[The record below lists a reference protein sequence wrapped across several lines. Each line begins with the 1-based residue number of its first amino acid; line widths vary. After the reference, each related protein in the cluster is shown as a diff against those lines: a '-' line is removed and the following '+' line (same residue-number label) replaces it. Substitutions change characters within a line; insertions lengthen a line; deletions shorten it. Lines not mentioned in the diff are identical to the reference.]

1 MLKRYNNKKNIS
13 GTLIRN
19 AREEKGMSKVRLSQ
33 LLDTYGIYINT
44 DELLRIEKN
53 QLLVKDFELVAIA
66 QILDIDLN
74 QLKNDLE
81 DEKQQGEQDAVNHEL
96 LTKE

>member
-1 MLKRYNNKKNIS
+1 MLKRYNEKKNIS
-13 GTLIRN
+13 GTLIRRS
-19 AREEKGMSKVRLSQ
+19 REEKGMSKVRLSQ

-53 QLLVKDFELVAIA
+53 QLLVKDFELIAIA

-74 QLKNDLE
+74 QLKKYLE
-81 DEKQQGEQDAVNHEL
+81 D
-96 LTKE
+96 

>member
-13 GTLIRN
+13 GTLIKK
-19 AREEKGMSKVRLSQ
+19 AREDRGMSKVKLSQ

-53 QLLVKDFELVAIA
+53 QVLVKDFELVAVA
-66 QILDIDLN
+66 SILDIDLN
-74 QLKNDLE
+74 NLKNYLE
-81 DEKQQGEQDAVNHEL
+81 D
-96 LTKE
+96 

>member
-1 MLKRYNNKKNIS
+1 MLKRYNDKKNIS
-13 GTLIRN
+13 GTLIRRS
-19 AREEKGMSKVRLSQ
+19 REVKGMSKVRLSQ

-53 QLLVKDFELVAIA
+53 QLLVKDFELIAIA

-74 QLKNDLE
+74 QLKKYSE
-81 DEKQQGEQDAVNHEL
+81 D
-96 LTKE
+96 

>member
-1 MLKRYNNKKNIS
+1 MLKRYNKKKNIS
-13 GTLIRN
+13 GILIRS

-81 DEKQQGEQDAVNHEL
+81 D
-96 LTKE
+96 

>member
-13 GTLIRN
+13 GILIRS

-44 DELLRIEKN
+44 DELLRIDKN
-53 QLLVKDFELVAIA
+53 QLLVKDFDLVAIA

-81 DEKQQGEQDAVNHEL
+81 D
-96 LTKE
+96 

>member
-1 MLKRYNNKKNIS
+1 MKGTLIMLKRYNDKKNIS
-13 GTLIRN
+13 GTLIRRS
-19 AREEKGMSKVRLSQ
+19 REEKGMSKVRLSQ

-53 QLLVKDFELVAIA
+53 QLLVKDFELIAIA

-74 QLKNDLE
+74 QLKKYLE
-81 DEKQQGEQDAVNHEL
+81 D
-96 LTKE
+96 

>member
-44 DELLRIEKN
+44 DELLRIACKRFRIGSN
-53 QLLVKDFELVAIA
+53 RPDIRYRPKPIKKRFRRLVVAY
-66 QILDIDLN
+66 
-74 QLKNDLE
+74 
-81 DEKQQGEQDAVNHEL
+81 
-96 LTKE
+96 

>member
-1 MLKRYNNKKNIS
+1 MQKRYNDKKNIS
-13 GTLIRN
+13 GTLIRRS
-19 AREEKGMSKVRLSQ
+19 REEKGMSKVRLSQ

-53 QLLVKDFELVAIA
+53 QLLVKDFELIAIA

-74 QLKNDLE
+74 QLKKYLE
-81 DEKQQGEQDAVNHEL
+81 D
-96 LTKE
+96 

>member
-13 GTLIRN
+13 GTLIRRS
-19 AREEKGMSKVRLSQ
+19 REEKGMSKVRLSQ

-53 QLLVKDFELVAIA
+53 QLLVKDFELIAIA

-74 QLKNDLE
+74 QLKKYLE
-81 DEKQQGEQDAVNHEL
+81 D
-96 LTKE
+96 

>member
-13 GTLIRN
+13 GTLLRR

-81 DEKQQGEQDAVNHEL
+81 D
-96 LTKE
+96 